1 MKTLNWGSMFYI
13 PESPGNLQTGEEN
26 ACFGLLFPDELTK
39 YGLGSDEVHTL
50 VNLVKNWRRRYKGE
64 RKLQPGSRVSAK
76 ILIRGWFRDKIL
88 T

>member
-64 RKLQPGSRVSAK
+64 RKLQPGREYQQRFSSGGGFGTK
-76 ILIRGWFRDKIL
+76 Y
-88 T
+88 